1 MTEGSAIMQIIGFSL
16 PLMLGNVF
24 QMLYNT
30 VDSIVVGNF
39 VGSEA
44 LAAVGSTTMIANM
57 LVFFFNGFA
66 TGAGVVIAHHFGA
79 HDEKYLH
86 EAIETTMAVTFVC
99 SVLFTFLGMATV
111 RLMLRWMATPENVMD
126 DATTYLRIYFLGFAG
141 LLIYNMCS
149 GILRAVGDTRRPLYF
164 LILTSVLNIILDLVF
179 VLGLKAGIA
188 GVAYATIVSQF
199 VSAIL
204 VIRLLVK
211 TSDVYRFSFREMRID
226 RQILQ
231 RIFMIGMPAGIQSV
245 ITAFSNMFV
254 QAYINFFGSDCMAG
268 WGCYN
273 KLDQFIMLPMQS
285 MAMAATTFVSQNL
298 GAGKK
303 DRAEHGT
310 KLTVLMSLAVT
321 AVIAALLF
329 VFADEALMLFSS
341 DEPVIA
347 FGVMFLRTNVFFM
360 LANCI
365 NHVLA
370 GSLRGRGDAAG
381 PMIIMIS
388 CFVVLRQIYLF
399 VLTHFISNTP
409 MLVGFGYPV
418 GWMACCVVELTYFY
432 FRWGRG
438 QKLLGNRR
446 AARQV

>member
-86 EAIETTMAVTFVC
+86 KAIETTMAVTFIC

-111 RLMLRWMATPENVMD
+111 RLMLRWMATPENVLD
-126 DATTYLRIYFLGFAG
+126 DATVYLRIYFLGFAG
-141 LLIYNMCS
+141 LLIYNMGS

-298 GAGKK
+298 GAGRK
-303 DRAEHGT
+303 DRAEQGT

-438 QKLLGNRR
+438 QKLLENRR

>member
-1 MTEGSAIMQIIGFSL
+1 
-16 PLMLGNVF
+16 
-24 QMLYNT
+24 
-30 VDSIVVGNF
+30 
-39 VGSEA
+39 
-44 LAAVGSTTMIANM
+44 
-57 LVFFFNGFA
+57 
-66 TGAGVVIAHHFGA
+66 
-79 HDEKYLH
+79 
-86 EAIETTMAVTFVC
+86 
-99 SVLFTFLGMATV
+99 
-111 RLMLRWMATPENVMD
+111 
-126 DATTYLRIYFLGFAG
+126 
-141 LLIYNMCS
+141 
-149 GILRAVGDTRRPLYF
+149 
-164 LILTSVLNIILDLVF
+164 
-179 VLGLKAGIA
+179 
-188 GVAYATIVSQF
+188 
-199 VSAIL
+199 
-204 VIRLLVK
+204 
-211 TSDVYRFSFREMRID
+211 
-226 RQILQ
+226 
-231 RIFMIGMPAGIQSV
+231 
-245 ITAFSNMFV
+245 
-254 QAYINFFGSDCMAG
+254 MAG

-298 GAGKK
+298 GAGRK
-303 DRAEHGT
+303 DRAEQGT

-321 AVIAALLF
+321 AVIATLLF